1 MNIKELEYILTIAE
15 EKSLSR
21 AAIKLCMAQSSLSQF
36 LSLYEAEIGTQL
48 FIRNSAGA
56 KLTYSGE
63 LFVEYAKNAISEFH
77 QIQNQLWDVNDL
89 KNGIVHLAAASAR
102 GSRLIPPVLKT
113 FSEKYPGI
121 RVEIIEENSN
131 DCIPLLLSG
140 RVDLCLMAISRSL
153 TKLPTEFLRRE
164 EIYIAASKDHPLL
177 NYARPFPD
185 SPGEYYV
192 EPEDASRFEFILTS
206 PNTVLRTITED
217 LFAEHHLTIKSIYNN
232 LSLDFA
238 LAMVEQNL
246 GLLFIHESLVKSNDH
261 VIRLSI
267 GQKRLWRD
275 LVIAYP
281 TQQYRS
287 KATQALASEI
297 HRALDVKY

>member
-1 MNIKELEYILTIAE
+1 MNIEELEYILTIAE
-15 EKSLSR
+15 ERSLSR
-21 AAIKLCMAQSSLSQF
+21 AAVKLCMAQSSLSQF
-36 LSLYEAEIGTQL
+36 LSIYEAEIGTQL

-56 KLTYSGE
+56 KLTCSGE
-63 LFVEYAKNAISEFH
+63 LFVEYAKHAINDFH
-77 QIQNQLWDVNDL
+77 QIQNQLWDINDL
-89 KNGIVHLAAASAR
+89 KSGIVHLAVASAR
-102 GSRLIPPVLKT
+102 GTRLIPPILKT

-121 RVEIIEENSN
+121 QVEITEENSN

-153 TKLPTEFLRRE
+153 TKLPVEFLRRE
-164 EIYIAASKDHPLL
+164 EIYVAASINHPVLD
-177 NYARPFPD
+177 YARAIPD
-185 SPGEYYV
+185 SPGEYYI
-192 EPEDASRFEFILTS
+192 EPEDAARFDFILTS

-217 LFAEHHLTIKSIYNN
+217 LFAEHHLTIKSNYNN

-246 GLLFIHESLVKSNDH
+246 GLLFIHESLIKSNDQ
-261 VIRLSI
+261 VVRLSI
-267 GQKRLWRD
+267 GKKRLWRD

-287 KATQALASEI
+287 RATRALAAEI
-297 HRALDVKY
+297 HRALDVTY

>member
-63 LFVEYAKNAISEFH
+63 LFLEYAKKAVNDFH
-77 QIQNQLWDVNDL
+77 QIQNQLWDINDL
-89 KNGIVHLAAASAR
+89 KSGIVHFAAASAR
-102 GSRLIPPVLKT
+102 GARLIPPVLKT

-121 RVEIIEENSN
+121 HVEIIEENSN

-164 EIYIAASKDHPLL
+164 EIYIAASKSHPILA
-177 NYARPFPD
+177 YAKPFPD
-185 SPGEYYV
+185 SPEEYYV
-192 EPEDASRFEFILTS
+192 EPEDAAQFDFILTS

-217 LFAEHHLTIKSIYNN
+217 LFAEHHLTIRSNYNS

-246 GLLFIHESLVKSNDH
+246 GLLFIHESLVKSNER
-261 VIRLSI
+261 VMRLSI
-267 GQKRLWRD
+267 GKKRLWRD

-287 KATQALASEI
+287 KATRAFAAEIHQAL
-297 HRALDVKY
+297 DMTY